1 MKRTLVFSICISS
14 LTFFII
20 SCGGGKQD
28 GSNSQQS
35 QAAPQQNATP
45 PATANNFKLNGKDVK
60 GSIGADS
67 GTKIETNII
76 MGSGAND
83 PSIEGLILQ
92 LKSKTDIYIT
102 PMKGTYDSL
111 EQSTESHIKDFG
123 GTFDAVE
130 KGTNSVLYKY
140 TDESSGA
147 KDAYSFLAVIKG
159 AKKSYMLVLKSEDM
173 MNPNIGKDD
182 AEKAYKI
189 ALTFQ
194 PAE

>member
-1 MKRTLVFSICISS
+1 MKKTFVLSICISS

-20 SCGGGKQD
+20 SCGGSGKQD
-28 GSNSQQS
+28 N
-35 QAAPQQNATP
+35 ATTQQNQQTVTP
-45 PATANNFKLNGKDVK
+45 PSTANSFKLNGKDVK
-60 GSIGADS
+60 GSIAADS
-67 GTKIETNII
+67 DTKIETNII
-76 MGSGAND
+76 MGSGSAD
-83 PSIEGLILQ
+83 PSVEGLILK
-92 LKSKTDIYIT
+92 LKSKIDIYIT

-130 KGTNSVLYKY
+130 KGINSILYKY
-140 TDESSGA
+140 TDASSGA
-147 KDAYSFLAVIKG
+147 KDAYSFLAVMKD
-159 AKKSYMLVLKSEDM
+159 ANKSYVLVLKSQDM
-173 MNPNIGKDD
+173 MNPNISKDD